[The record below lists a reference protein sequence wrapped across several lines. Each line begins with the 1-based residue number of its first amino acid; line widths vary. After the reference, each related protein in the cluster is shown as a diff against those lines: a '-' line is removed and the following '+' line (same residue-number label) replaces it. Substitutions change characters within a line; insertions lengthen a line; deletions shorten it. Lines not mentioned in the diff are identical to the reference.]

1 MSYVLES
8 GSPKDLET
16 IVALLL
22 EQYHEIGT
30 FRLCL
35 PAAREGILD
44 VLENG
49 HGLLLRD
56 GARLVGYL
64 GLYHY
69 TAWYSDEVA
78 LADRG
83 LFIHRDHRSLA
94 TFGMLMNGA
103 RGIARLE
110 GRQLYLFLNSP
121 EPGRKERLFSRYG
134 DEVLKG
140 YRFEPFGGMY
150 RMRG

>member
-1 MSYVLES
+1 MSYILES
-8 GSPKDLET
+8 GTSKDLEI
-16 IVALLL
+16 IVELLL
-22 EQYHEIGT
+22 DQYAEIGT
-30 FRLCL
+30 FRLSL

-44 VLENG
+44 VLQNG
-49 HGLLLRD
+49 HGLLLRKNA
-56 GARLVGYL
+56 GLVGYL

-69 TAWYSDEVA
+69 TAWYSDEMA

-83 LFIHRDHRSLA
+83 LFIHQQHRSLE
-94 TFGMLMNGA
+94 TFNMLVNAA

-140 YRFEPFGGMY
+140 WRFEPFGGMY